1 MKQRNAKKR
10 FTLIELLVVIAIIAI
25 LAGMLLPALNNAREK
40 GRSSACMNNLKQVGL
55 LLKLYEAD
63 YNDYFPVPTKSSI
76 SAWRLL
82 VEGNYLTNLRIWDCP
97 SDNTRV
103 AGVDYND
110 SYAWARMGSTRVN
123 RSYVIPRKLGHLYKS
138 KEFYRPYRPSRD
150 KLIGGASKMPVCY
163 DTANAVANGNIVNF
177 GYGDFDMT
185 TTHHQMRA
193 NMLIHDGHA
202 EMTPRAVKFGDVNKI
217 GSEFHYPENYSEY
230 VTY

>member
-1 MKQRNAKKR
+1 MKRSEKHF

-25 LAGMLLPALNNAREK
+25 LAGMLLPALNSAREK
-40 GRSSACMNNLKQVGL
+40 GRSTSCMSNLKQLGVI
-55 LLKLYEAD
+55 LKLYEAD
-63 YNDYFPVPTKSSI
+63 QNDFFPTPTKSSY

-82 VEGNYLTNLRIWDCP
+82 VEGKYLVDLKLWDCP

-123 RSYVIPRKLGHLYKS
+123 RSYVINRKLGHYLKPD
-138 KEFYRPYRPSRD
+138 FYHPYRPSKD
-150 KLIGGASKMPVCY
+150 KLLNGASKMPVCY
-163 DTANAVANGNIVNF
+163 DTATATANGTVVNY

-185 TTHHQMRA
+185 TTHHQFRA
-193 NMLIHDGHA
+193 NMLIHDGHVEA
-202 EMTPRAVKFGDVNKI
+202 SRREVKFSDVPKL
-217 GSEFHYPENYSEY
+217 GAEFNYPHNYQQY